1 MIAFLDNWRLPQK
14 LLAAFSIL
22 GLLLCVVGL
31 NGYNSST
38 KLDAVAQRHL
48 QHGVAGMS
56 RLSDVLSD
64 AKGQQITVYAL
75 VNAANAEERVAQR
88 AAYAQQ
94 AQALEKAL
102 DHYGAVAGEALRPE
116 VDLLRGK
123 IATLAEIDAKVI
135 EHAEARRTGRA
146 LQLIRE
152 EALPHAQAVRDQTAR
167 LIELSRKESDRSA
180 AEGSAAANYYILL
193 SIVIALL
200 GLAGITAI
208 WAVISRSVAKPMAR
222 VAEVTNALADGGH
235 VHIPYCDRG
244 DEIGDIARALQ
255 HFRDAAEART
265 AAEARVATEQ
275 ALVTTTMRESLAAL
289 THGDLSRT
297 INTEFPPA
305 YAELKT
311 NFNAAIGSLRDLIGA
326 VADSAIAIRT
336 GSSEIAQASEDLAR
350 RTESNAASLEQTSAA
365 ITQMDGRLRA
375 TAEAAGNTVA
385 RADGAMHVVASG
397 RSIADEAVQAMGR
410 VSESAKGIDSV
421 IEGLDK
427 IAFQTRVLA
436 MNAAVEAG
444 RAGDAGR
451 GFAVVADLVSALAMR
466 SEEEAKRA
474 REQLTATQSDIGT
487 AVQAVQKVDGAL
499 EDISS
504 DVAAVHRLL
513 NDIASDN
520 QAQSSTITE
529 ISAAIGSM
537 DHTTQQNAAMVEETS
552 AAARNLSTEVSSLA
566 DRASR
571 FTVGSA
577 TRTSFAAPAAAP
589 RSTPVRAGVVATP
602 LSAPAPKLEQV
613 SDDDWL
619 EF

>member
-1 MIAFLDNWRLPQK
+1 MIAFLDNWRLPKK
-14 LLAAFSIL
+14 LLAAFAL
-22 GLLLCVVGL
+22 LAVLLCVVGL

-38 KLDAVAQRHL
+38 KLNAVAQSHL

-64 AKGQQITVYAL
+64 AKGQQITLYAV
-75 VNAANAEERVAQR
+75 VNAANADERSAQL
-88 AAYAQQ
+88 AAYTRQ
-94 AQALEKAL
+94 ADELEKAIN
-102 DHYGAVAGEALRPE
+102 HYDTIVSDALKPE
-116 VDLLRGK
+116 VALLRTK
-123 IATLAEIDAKVI
+123 IGALAEVDALVI
-135 EHAEARRTGRA
+135 EEAQARRTGDA
-146 LQLIRE
+146 LRLIRE
-152 EALPHAQAVRDQTAR
+152 EAMPRAQAVREQTYK
-167 LIELSRKESDRSA
+167 LVELSRTESDRSA

-193 SIVIALL
+193 SIIIAVL

-208 WAVISRSVAKPMAR
+208 WAMINRSVAKPMAEI
-222 VAEVTNALADGGH
+222 AEVTETLANGAH

-255 HFRDAAEART
+255 HFRDASDARK
-265 AAEARVATEQ
+265 AADARIAANQE
-275 ALVTTTMRESLAAL
+275 LVTTTMRDSLSAL
-289 THGDLSRT
+289 TNGDLSRT
-297 INTEFPPA
+297 ITQDFPPA

-311 NFNAAIGSLRDLIGA
+311 NFNAAIASLRTLIGA
-326 VADSAIAIRT
+326 VAESAIAIRT

-365 ITQMDGRLRA
+365 ITQMDSRLRA
-375 TAEAAGNTVA
+375 TAEAAGRTVA
-385 RADGAMHVVASG
+385 RADGAMNVVASG
-397 RSIADEAVQAMGR
+397 RSVTDQAVQAMGR
-410 VSESAKGIDSV
+410 VSDSAKGIDSV

-474 REQLTATQSDIGT
+474 REQLTATQTDIGT
-487 AVQAVQKVDGAL
+487 AVHAVQKVDGAL

-504 DVAAVHRLL
+504 DVAAVHGLL
-513 NDIASDN
+513 NEIAADN

-537 DHTTQQNAAMVEETS
+537 DHSTQQNAAMVEETS

-566 DRASR
+566 DRAAM
-571 FTVGSA
+571 FTVGDM
-577 TRTSFAAPAAAP
+577 P
-589 RSTPVRAGVVATP
+589 RSTFVAPTMP
-602 LSAPAPKLEQV
+602 ARGPQSRPMASSASQAAASV